1 MELTIILPFTVKL
14 VLPVFGL
21 DIFWNVC
28 NYKWQN
34 KNVLPT
40 DQIFGKAGGEDQIL
54 FDSLFQKKEPLAIL
68 RRLEVQ
74 LNVSLSE
81 TDSTISN
88 QIYAFMTDV
97 DKCPGISVLGFM
109 DLNKESAATV
119 SQ

>member
-1 MELTIILPFTVKL
+1 MSNMI
-14 VLPVFGL
+14 
-21 DIFWNVC
+21 W
-28 NYKWQN
+28 
-34 KNVLPT
+34 
-40 DQIFGKAGGEDQIL
+40 
-54 FDSLFQKKEPLAIL
+54 FDLIFQKREPLAIL

-74 LNVSLSE
+74 LNVSSHE
-81 TDSTISN
+81 PDSTISN